1 MTTRLSWTRLVI
13 LTEDWPPLSA
23 KDLMIVQAWN
33 QYSRYAICLIAREV
47 STWSWLFKKYDVIF
61 ITLYKI

>member
-23 KDLMIVQAWN
+23 KDLMIVQGWN
-33 QYSRYAICLIAREV
+33 QYSRYAMSYSKGGFNMVLA
-47 STWSWLFKKYDVIF
+47 L
-61 ITLYKI
+61 

>member
-13 LTEDWPPLSA
+13 LTDDWPPLSA

-33 QYSRYAICLIAREV
+33 QYSRYAMSYSKGGFNMVLA
-47 STWSWLFKKYDVIF
+47 L
-61 ITLYKI
+61 